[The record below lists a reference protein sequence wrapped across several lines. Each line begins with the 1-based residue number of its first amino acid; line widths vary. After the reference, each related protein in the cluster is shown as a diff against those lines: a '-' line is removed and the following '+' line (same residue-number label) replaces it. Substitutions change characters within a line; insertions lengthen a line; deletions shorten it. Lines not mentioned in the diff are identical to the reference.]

1 MAPARRQPA
10 VILPVVLILIALLSL
25 TMAGFIFFV
34 RAEAEGITAYTDGQ
48 QARLAAESGLEEI
61 IALLREQCHNS
72 AAWFDVPASFRH
84 ALVWAQDYERDS
96 DPVAEMQSRR
106 DYLQRELPTPAW
118 RFSVVAPRYDGP
130 KDTMRFGLTPESAKL
145 DLNHATD
152 AQIEMLLTP
161 LLTNLQLDNAAE
173 LIAAILDWRDE
184 DNETR
189 EGGAENAYYNEL
201 EPAYNAKNG
210 PFDTVEELLL
220 VKGITAAV
228 LYGED
233 VNRNGILDENEDDGE
248 DSFPYYD
255 NGDGILD
262 YGIAPFLTV
271 WARELDV
278 SLDNKRRISL
288 LSDGAT
294 IQAQLAAYEAP
305 KSEDGSG
312 YADEEAEIPL
322 SDATL
327 AFITGIAG
335 NQSVIQQMHSVADLY
350 AGGEESAGAEVEG
363 DPNAPNDPNDPNE
376 PNAPPSGGLPT
387 ELLSSPVTLEELPY
401 IMDRFTIRS
410 PQEGGQ
416 PIYGLINVN
425 AAPIRVL
432 MTIPG
437 MTEEAAAAIVVGRR
451 DVDAELLRTPAWLVI
466 TETLD
471 AGTFKQI
478 APYITTKSYQFHV
491 EVIGYADHLKMAK
504 RLEWIIEM
512 VGPLAQVKYHRD
524 LTRLGLAWPI
534 DDENVIVQGE

>member
-1 MAPARRQPA
+1 MGSAQRQPA

-34 RAEAEGITAYTDGQ
+34 RAEAEGITAFTDGQ
-48 QARLAAESGLEEI
+48 QARLVAESGLEEV
-61 IALLREQCHNS
+61 IALLREECHNA
-72 AAWFDVPASFRH
+72 AAWYDVPDTWRH
-84 ALVWAQDYERDS
+84 ALVWARDYERDS
-96 DPVAEMQSRR
+96 DPVKELASRR
-106 DYLQRELPTPAW
+106 DYLERGHPTPAW

-130 KDTMRFGLTPESAKL
+130 EDTMRFGLTPESAKL

-152 AQIEMLLTP
+152 TQIEMLLTP
-161 LLTNLQLDNAAE
+161 LLTDLQLDNAAE

-184 DNETR
+184 DSETR
-189 EGGAENAYYNEL
+189 DGGAENDYYNEL

-233 VNRNGILDENEDDGE
+233 VDRNGILDENEDDGA

-255 NGDGILD
+255 NGDGILN

-271 WARELDV
+271 WAREADV
-278 SLDNKRRISL
+278 SLDNKQRISL
-288 LSDGAT
+288 YLNGAT
-294 IQAQLAAYEAP
+294 IQANLAEYEAAEGEAGYGD
-305 KSEDGSG
+305 ED
-312 YADEEAEIPL
+312 EQAEIPL
-322 SDATL
+322 SAETL
-327 AFITGIAG
+327 AFITSIAG
-335 NQSVIQQMHSVADLY
+335 NQSIIGQMGSVADLY
-350 AGGEESAGAEVEG
+350 VGGAEEEPSASEG
-363 DPNAPNDPNDPNE
+363 DPNDPNASPE
-376 PNAPPSGGLPT
+376 GGTPAD
-387 ELLSSPVTLEELPY
+387 LLSSPVTLDELPY
-401 IMDRFTIRS
+401 LMDRLTVR
-410 PQEGGQ
+410 PAQQAGQ

-437 MTEEAAAAIVVGRR
+437 MTEEAAAAIVAGRAEA
-451 DVDAELLRTPAWLVI
+451 DAELLKTPAWLVI

-478 APYITTKSYQFHV
+478 APYITTKAYQFHV
-491 EVIGYADHLKMAK
+491 EVVGYADHLKIAK

-524 LTRLGLAWPI
+524 LTGLGLAWPLYS
-534 DDENVIVQGE
+534 ETVIVQGQ

>member
-25 TMAGFIFFV
+25 TMAGFVFFV

-61 IALLREQCHNS
+61 IALLREECHNA

-84 ALVWAQDYERDS
+84 ALIWAEDYERDS
-96 DPVAEMQSRR
+96 DPVEELQSRR
-106 DYLQRELPTPAW
+106 DYLERELPTPAW
-118 RFSVVAPRYDGP
+118 RFSAVAPRYDGP
-130 KDTMRFGLTPESAKL
+130 EDTMRFGLTPESAKFYLNARTPEDEARLERLLMPLLL
-145 DLNHATD
+145 DL
-152 AQIEMLLTP
+152 QI
-161 LLTNLQLDNAAE
+161 DNASE
-173 LIAAILDWRDE
+173 LIAAILDWQDE
-184 DNETR
+184 DHETR
-189 EGGAENAYYNEL
+189 EGGAENDYYNDL

-271 WARELDV
+271 WAREMDV
-278 SLDNKRRISL
+278 SLDNKQRISL
-288 LSDGAT
+288 HSDGGT

-305 KSEDGSG
+305 AGEDEYG
-312 YADEEAEIPL
+312 YEDEEAEIPL
-322 SDATL
+322 SPETL
-327 AFITGIAG
+327 AFIVGIAG
-335 NQSVIQQMHSVADLY
+335 NQSVIQQMRSVADLY
-350 AGGEESAGAEVEG
+350 SGGEEEEEFESEG
-363 DPNAPNDPNDPNE
+363 DPND
-376 PNAPPSGGLPT
+376 PNAPPSGGIPA
-387 ELLSSPVTLEELPY
+387 ELLSSPVTLEDLPY
-401 IMDRFTIRS
+401 IMDRFTKRS
-410 PQEGGQ
+410 PQEAGQ

-425 AAPIRVL
+425 AAPMRVL

-451 DVDAELLRTPAWLVI
+451 EVDAELLRTPAWLVI

-471 AGTFKQI
+471 VGTFKQI
-478 APYITTKSYQFHV
+478 APYLTTKSYQFHV
-491 EVIGYADHLKMAK
+491 EVVGYADHLKIAK
-504 RLEWIIEM
+504 RLEWVIEM
-512 VGPLAQVKYHRD
+512 VGPLAQIKYHRD
-524 LTRLGLAWPI
+524 LTRLGLAWPL
-534 DDENVIVQGE
+534 DDETIIVEGE